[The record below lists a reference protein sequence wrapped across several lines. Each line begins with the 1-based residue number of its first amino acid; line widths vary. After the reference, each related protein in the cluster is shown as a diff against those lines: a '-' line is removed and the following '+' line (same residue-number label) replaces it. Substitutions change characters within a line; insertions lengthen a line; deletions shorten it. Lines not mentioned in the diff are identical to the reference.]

1 MRGALLS
8 LRIGVLRSPYHLITK
23 QLNKQQ
29 TMRSPFVCF
38 FLLLNDV
45 SLYVHSF
52 QLVID
57 GARSMSV
64 PALSSLSITQMKKTG
79 DRSRI
84 FATSSLFVEQ
94 ERRPFL
100 QQVVQALL
108 ISSSLVSSLSVDV
121 VHAADVD
128 QPKVTHK
135 VFMDVRISRADGSFY
150 DRDAPDDPS
159 LTSSEP
165 FYGTLVF
172 GLSGDRTPTHVKRF
186 LDYVDIPYDVD
197 SPLPSYSR
205 SKFNTLDA
213 STGLLI
219 GGTIPGLEATALAGG
234 TVLQYSGRVLPAK
247 LWLEN
252 NDDKP
257 PLSHHN
263 RQGLLTHRNLDLTP
277 SFGITTRSSSMCD
290 STCMSLDASHTIF
303 GCVLEDTSG
312 FLDKVVDVPAL
323 TDAGIV
329 TQTTTVVKN
338 EIPPT
343 MTSSHLPVL
352 VSKEVSQQQRDE
364 FETLASGI
372 FRAQRRL
379 FRDAAKTFGDSRL
392 DKVYEGKL
400 LRRIEV
406 TKVGLL

>member
-1 MRGALLS
+1 
-8 LRIGVLRSPYHLITK
+8 
-23 QLNKQQ
+23 
-29 TMRSPFVCF
+29 MRSPFFCF
-38 FLLLNDV
+38 SLLLNDV
-45 SLYVHSF
+45 TQYVHSF

-57 GARSMSV
+57 GG
-64 PALSSLSITQMKKTG
+64 SSSIGPTQSSNSITQRRKAG
-79 DRSRI
+79 DRSRGTI
-84 FATSSLFVEQ
+84 FTTSSSLFVEQ

-100 QQVVQALL
+100 QNVAQTLL
-108 ISSSLVSSLSVDV
+108 ISSSLVSSPSGDV
-121 VHAADVD
+121 VNAADVD
-128 QPKVTHK
+128 QSPKVTHK

-150 DRDAPDDPS
+150 VRDTPEDPS
-159 LTSSEP
+159 LSSSEP

-172 GLSGDRTPTHVKRF
+172 GLFGDRTPIHVQRF
-186 LDYVDIPYDVD
+186 LDYIDVPYDVD

-219 GGTIPGLEATALAGG
+219 GGTIPGLEATILAGG

-252 NDDKP
+252 NNNDDDNQQLLSP
-257 PLSHHN
+257 PLSHS
-263 RQGLLTHRNLDLTP
+263 RRGLLTHRNLDLTP
-277 SFGITTRSSSMCD
+277 SFGITTRSSSNCD
-290 STCMSLDASHTIF
+290 STCMSLDATHTIF
-303 GCVLEDTSG
+303 GCVLEDTNG

-329 TQTTTVVKN
+329 TQTTTTTAAVKN

-343 MTSSHLPVL
+343 TMTMTSPHLPTL

-364 FETLASGI
+364 FESLASGV
-372 FRAQRRL
+372 FTTQRRI

-406 TKVGLL
+406 TKVGLM

>member
-1 MRGALLS
+1 
-8 LRIGVLRSPYHLITK
+8 
-23 QLNKQQ
+23 
-29 TMRSPFVCF
+29 MRSPFFCF
-38 FLLLNDV
+38 FLLLNHV
-45 SLYVHSF
+45 SQYVHSF

-57 GARSMSV
+57 GARSISD
-64 PALSSLSITQMKKTG
+64 PELSSLSIAQKTG

-100 QQVVQALL
+100 QHVVQALL
-108 ISSSLVSSLSVDV
+108 ISSSLVSSSSVDV
-121 VHAADVD
+121 VNAADVD
-128 QPKVTHK
+128 QPPKVTHK

-150 DRDAPDDPS
+150 VRDAPNDPS
-159 LTSSEP
+159 STSSEP

-172 GLSGDRTPTHVKRF
+172 GLFGDRTPIHVKRF
-186 LDYVDIPYDVD
+186 LDYVDVPYDVD

-263 RQGLLTHRNLDLTP
+263 KKGLLTHRNLDLTP
-277 SFGITTRSSSMCD
+277 SFGITTRSSSNCGLR
-290 STCMSLDASHTIF
+290 CMSLDASHTIF
-303 GCVLEDTSG
+303 GCILEDTSG

-343 MTSSHLPVL
+343 TLTMASSHLPIL

-364 FETLASGI
+364 FESLASGV
-372 FRAQRRL
+372 FKAQRRV

-400 LRRIEV
+400 LQRIEV

>member
-1 MRGALLS
+1 MSGS
-8 LRIGVLRSPYHLITK
+8 
-23 QLNKQQ
+23 
-29 TMRSPFVCF
+29 
-38 FLLLNDV
+38 
-45 SLYVHSF
+45 
-52 QLVID
+52 
-57 GARSMSV
+57 AR
-64 PALSSLSITQMKKTG
+64 SSLSIAQLKKAG
-79 DRSRI
+79 ADRSRGTII
-84 FATSSLFVEQ
+84 FATPSFFVEQ

-100 QQVVQALL
+100 QNVAQTLL
-108 ISSSLVSSLSVDV
+108 ISSSFFSSSTVDV
-121 VHAADVD
+121 VNAIDVD

-150 DRDAPDDPS
+150 VRDDPNPS
-159 LTSSEP
+159 SSSSEP

-172 GLSGDRTPTHVKRF
+172 GLFGDRTPIHVKRF
-186 LDYVDIPYDVD
+186 LDYVDVPYDVD

-219 GGTIPGLEATALAGG
+219 GGTIPGLDATTLAGG
-234 TVLQYSGRVLPAK
+234 TVLKYSGRVLPAK

-252 NDDKP
+252 NDDTQLLS
-257 PLSHHN
+257 PLSHN
-263 RQGLLTHRNLDLTP
+263 RHGLLTHRNLDLTP
-277 SFGITTRSSSMCD
+277 SFGITTRSSSNCD
-290 STCMSLDASHTIF
+290 STCMSLDATHTIF

-312 FLDKVVDVPAL
+312 FMEKVVDVPAL

-343 MTSSHLPVL
+343 TMTMTPPHLPTL

-364 FETLASGI
+364 LESLASGV
-372 FRAQRRL
+372 FKTQRKV